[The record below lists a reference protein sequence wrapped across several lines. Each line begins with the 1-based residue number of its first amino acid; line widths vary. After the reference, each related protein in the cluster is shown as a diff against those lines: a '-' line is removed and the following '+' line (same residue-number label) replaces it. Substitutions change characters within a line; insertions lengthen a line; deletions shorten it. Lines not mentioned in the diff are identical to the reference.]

1 MEAALK
7 RGLEEIGEPPV
18 KFNAGFR
25 VVTALADHR
34 RELAAF
40 YLKKLDEERATYD
53 NLSGDPFILSIQ
65 LVLRAYAGLLPKRLH
80 RDTDI
85 DRIAALI
92 DRVSSDDHR
101 LHLWAEPC
109 NSNVSLRTR

>member
-1 MEAALK
+1 MCTATSHTLALLARLESHDEEFRELVEAALK

-40 YLKKLDEERATYD
+40 YL
-53 NLSGDPFILSIQ
+53 
-65 LVLRAYAGLLPKRLH
+65 
-80 RDTDI
+80 
-85 DRIAALI
+85 
-92 DRVSSDDHR
+92 
-101 LHLWAEPC
+101 
-109 NSNVSLRTR
+109 